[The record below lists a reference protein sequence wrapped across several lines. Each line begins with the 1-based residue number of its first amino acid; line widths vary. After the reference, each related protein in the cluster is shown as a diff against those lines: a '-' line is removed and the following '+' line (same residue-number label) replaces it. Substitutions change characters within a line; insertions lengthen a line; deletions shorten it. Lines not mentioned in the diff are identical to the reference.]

1 MDVTKTVSENLSDPI
16 PDPLKPH
23 TPMHAHHHMKVGAV
37 NVGHGMSSGSE
48 SGSNSGDGEG
58 ESDVSDMVIDNSSK
72 FAALSKK
79 RRKSGESDYVPHEDS
94 RSPESQSESES
105 DSHSEQSEEESDTSA
120 ESRGLAPKPPAST
133 LVRRLSDESD
143 RSSSSSRLTP
153 QQKQPSSTGLRM
165 SPLIKRGSHSPF
177 MKSNTRN
184 ILNDVSMRKYNYEL
198 CPPKRRAALNAKYTF
213 DDENDSDDVN
223 VRPGYQQ
230 NRVRRRRSPS
240 GSEYEASDRSSA
252 ESSGEDSFV
261 VEDESDDDYRPTKR
275 SGRSGRGGRRGR
287 VRNECS
293 ISLHESSEGLSIP
306 KPRRIPPRA
315 SSGTEN
321 CTRQS
326 HKLGMVGGL
335 ARNGYVARAL
345 FIYTYEDKLLC
356 LGIHV
361 QARYMCIW

>member
-1 MDVTKTVSENLSDPI
+1 MDVKKEVNENLCDPI

-23 TPMHAHHHMKVGAV
+23 TPMHTHHHMKVDAV
-37 NVGHGMSSGSE
+37 EVGVGHGLSSGSE

-120 ESRGLAPKPPAST
+120 ESRQPPPKPPART

-143 RSSSSSRLTP
+143 RSSSSSQLTP
-153 QQKQPSSTGLRM
+153 QQKQRQQLSSTGLRM

-177 MKSNTRN
+177 TKSNTRN

-213 DDENDSDDVN
+213 DDENDSDDDVH
-223 VRPGYQQ
+223 VRPGYRQS
-230 NRVRRRRSPS
+230 RVRRRSPS
-240 GSEYEASDRSSA
+240 GSEYEASDQSSA

-261 VEDESDDDYRPTKR
+261 VGDESDDDYQPTKR
-275 SGRSGRGGRRGR
+275 SGRSGRRGRRGR
-287 VRNECS
+287 VRILCS
-293 ISLHESSEGLSIP
+293 IS
-306 KPRRIPPRA
+306 A
-315 SSGTEN
+315 
-321 CTRQS
+321 
-326 HKLGMVGGL
+326 
-335 ARNGYVARAL
+335 
-345 FIYTYEDKLLC
+345 
-356 LGIHV
+356 
-361 QARYMCIW
+361 

>member
-1 MDVTKTVSENLSDPI
+1 MDVTKTVNENLCGPI

-23 TPMHAHHHMKVGAV
+23 TPMHTHHQMKVGAV
-37 NVGHGMSSGSE
+37 NVEMGHGMSSGSE

-120 ESRGLAPKPPAST
+120 ESRGPPQKPPAHT

-143 RSSSSSRLTP
+143 RSSSSSQLTP
-153 QQKQPSSTGLRM
+153 QQKQRQQLSSTGGVRM

-177 MKSNTRN
+177 TKSNTRN

-213 DDENDSDDVN
+213 DDENDSDDVG
-223 VRPGYQQ
+223 VRHGYQPS
-230 NRVRRRRSPS
+230 RARRRRSPS
-240 GSEYEASDRSSA
+240 GSEYEASDQSSA
-252 ESSGEDSFV
+252 ESSSEDSFV

-275 SGRSGRGGRRGR
+275 SGRSGPRGRRGR

-293 ISLHESSEGLSIP
+293 ISLHEKFRWFINP
-306 KPRRIPPRA
+306 KAKGNPFQCPLM
-315 SSGTEN
+315 
-321 CTRQS
+321 
-326 HKLGMVGGL
+326 H
-335 ARNGYVARAL
+335 
-345 FIYTYEDKLLC
+345 
-356 LGIHV
+356 
-361 QARYMCIW
+361 